1 MIPDYRLSCFEFQ
14 DFCAADIAEEAISS
28 KSTKYSVSIT
38 VADRT
43 MEVAAGLINYYQSVQ
58 ELLAAYFD
66 SADDDLSYNVFGEFN
81 TFFSDGITSAYAS
94 AEEAPWNV
102 VPVIYCIY
110 RDLIY
115 DLYDGDMD
123 KITDAAQKIMDG
135 IDPYVGNFFIL
146 ETFKTAFDKF
156 YTNVLAPD
164 GYIGGLIA
172 GYEADDTSTYDTI
185 ELTYEG
191 EVAWDSGSSASY
203 PDDIYDFVE
212 PAPEPEEDEEEEDE
226 GWTLGYTGDGENKIS
241 ISYDW
246 SDWDD
251 WTYTAWNDM
260 QHTSAG
266 FDVDQHFS
274 DEVLDELEQEFA
286 HHLAL
291 AEPIIEDAARENVQ
305 GTAYSESTAVYTG
318 TDGYEYKYKVTVEVT
333 DANGDGKI
341 TIKERYRLTTY
352 GEDGPTITGEKE
364 SINILI

>member
-1 MIPDYRLSCFEFQ
+1 
-14 DFCAADIAEEAISS
+14 
-28 KSTKYSVSIT
+28 
-38 VADRT
+38 VAP
-43 MEVAAGLINYYQSVQ
+43 I
-58 ELLAAYFD
+58 
-66 SADDDLSYNVFGEFN
+66 
-81 TFFSDGITSAYAS
+81 
-94 AEEAPWNV
+94 
-102 VPVIYCIY
+102 IYCIY
-110 RDLIY
+110 QDLVY

-146 ETFKTAFDKF
+146 ETFKTAFDALYADALF
-156 YTNVLAPD
+156 PHIDGDGVIAAYTY
-164 GYIGGLIA
+164 G
-172 GYEADDTSTYDTI
+172 EST

-212 PAPEPEEDEEEEDE
+212 PAPEEADE

-274 DEVLDELEQEFA
+274 DEVLDELEQDFA